1 MEELGELTGTLIIVL
16 FALEAFRFVLKLVFK
31 NYGRW
36 IKENTKFHP
45 VLLKAMK
52 FNALFHPWIGYVI
65 LVLIAIH
72 AYIQT
77 FGFAYFS
84 STAKVGIAAAVL
96 MSVEVFIGFAGTY
109 LMKKPRP
116 KYWLWLHRLTPLA
129 IFIAILIHTQ
139 FD

>member
-1 MEELGELTGTLIIVL
+1 MEELGELTGTLIIIL

-45 VLLKAMK
+45 VLLKAMNYNK
-52 FNALFHPWIGYVI
+52 LFHPWIGYVI
-65 LVLIAIH
+65 VALVAFH

-77 FGFAYFS
+77 NGFAYFS
-84 STAKVGIAAAVL
+84 STSKLGIAAAIL